1 MFKYLLKIYFM
12 RQIIF
17 FFSLLFSVIQSVNA
31 QSSCLLEGISF
42 YKQAQIDN
50 FPSMYPGCVVIEGYV
65 NIDTR
70 NASNV
75 DSLIQITLI
84 QGDLQMSENNIT
96 DLTGFANLTGIYGNA
111 WFSENSFSS
120 FHGME
125 SLGFVGGALGVS
137 ESFGLVSFD
146 GLQNLDIIGGDLDVE
161 ENDNLVNI
169 DALSGLDSLGGSL
182 LLEDLPRL
190 QHLDALLGH
199 DTIYGALVVD
209 GLDSLLNLN
218 GLLSTQH
225 VDSTLKIRKNT
236 LLSTLEGLANIQSIN
251 GELIISQNDAL
262 TSLTGIESISS
273 TSITELTIEES
284 GQLNFCSLDNICSF
298 LLDNFGPYTI
308 ETNDVG
314 CNSALEITNACNG
327 GNDIEENLERT
338 LTFYP
343 NPASNNLTVDLGDVN
358 GVNTIIKIYDGSS
371 KLVFERQSTSTLMID
386 VSGFAKGMYSLEL
399 ATDEQV
405 LRSQVII
412 D

>member
-1 MFKYLLKIYFM
+1 
-12 RQIIF
+12 
-17 FFSLLFSVIQSVNA
+17 
-31 QSSCLLEGISF
+31 
-42 YKQAQIDN
+42 
-50 FPSMYPGCVVIEGYV
+50 
-65 NIDTR
+65 
-70 NASNV
+70 
-75 DSLIQITLI
+75 
-84 QGDLQMSENNIT
+84 MSENNIT

-120 FHGME
+120 FHGMD
-125 SLGFVGGALGVS
+125 SLGFVGGTLGIS
-137 ESFGLVSFD
+137 ESYGLDSLD
-146 GLQNLDIIGGDLDVE
+146 GLQNLTLIGGDLDLE
-161 ENDNLVNI
+161 DNSNLVTI

-190 QHLDALLGH
+190 HHLDALLGRE
-199 DTIYGALVVD
+199 TIYGALVVD

-218 GLLSTQH
+218 GLLSIQH

-371 KLVFERQSTSTLMID
+371 KLVFEKQSTSTLMID
-386 VSGFAKGMYSLEL
+386 VSGFAKGLYSLEIS
-399 ATDEQV
+399 TDEQV
-405 LRSQVII
+405 LRSQVVI

>member
-42 YKQAQIDN
+42 YNQAQIDN
-50 FPSMYPGCVVIEGYV
+50 FPSMYSGCAVIEGYV

-218 GLLSTQH
+218 GLLSIQH
-225 VDSTLKIRKNT
+225 VDSSLKIRKNT

-386 VSGFAKGMYSLEL
+386 VSGFARGMYSLEL
-399 ATDEQV
+399 ATDEYV

>member
-1 MFKYLLKIYFM
+1 M
-12 RQIIF
+12 RQLIF
-17 FFSLLFSVIQSVNA
+17 FFSLLFSVIHSVNA

-42 YKQAQIDN
+42 YNQAQIDD
-50 FPSMYPGCVVIEGYV
+50 FPSMYPGCAVIEGYV

-120 FHGME
+120 FHGMD
-125 SLGFVGGALGVS
+125 SLGFVGGTLGIS
-137 ESFGLVSFD
+137 ESYGLDSLD
-146 GLQNLDIIGGDLDVE
+146 GLQNLTLIGGDLDLE
-161 ENDNLVNI
+161 DNSNLVTI

-190 QHLDALLGH
+190 QHLDALLGRE
-199 DTIYGALVVD
+199 TIYGALVVD

-218 GLLSTQH
+218 GLLSIQH
-225 VDSTLKIRKNT
+225 VESTLKIRKNV
-236 LLSTLEGLANIQSIN
+236 LLPTLEGLANIQSIN
-251 GELIISQNDAL
+251 GELILTQNNAL
-262 TSLTGIESISS
+262 TSLTGIDSISP
-273 TSITELTIEES
+273 TSITELTIEDS

-298 LLDNFGPYTI
+298 LFDNVGPHTI

-327 GNDIEENLERT
+327 SNDIEENVART

-358 GVNTIIKIYDGSS
+358 GVNTTIKLYDGSS
-371 KLVFERQSTSTLMID
+371 KLVFEKQSTSTLMID
-386 VSGFAKGMYSLEL
+386 VSGFAKGTYSLEL
-399 ATDEQV
+399 ATDEYV